1 VSEELHFDAAG
12 RRLVYLDDYAVDR
25 NMRVGLRKAI
35 PENLISKVDKGFGE
49 IDTINHAVV
58 TDRLNTEAPGWTM
71 SEPQFMY
78 VEGIWIKPNP
88 KKKETFE
95 PYNDGTRHIVGVLC
109 SMTIGSV
116 TRWEVGESG
125 GPGDSAADEAKKA
138 MSDWIK
144 RAAMR
149 FGVGIELWTKQDM
162 PAEESSSDESV
173 VTSSDSPSKTDD
185 AGGGAPAVAAAAG
198 VPEGK
203 RADTSTTPATKSAL
217 AGADGSDP
225 DVTTASLGGA
235 AADTDGSGPTR
246 CTHQNLTAFKP
257 DNETPYADGR
267 MRCTDCGKTSR
278 KDGTFA

>member
-1 VSEELHFDAAG
+1 VTEELHFDDAG
-12 RRLVYLDDYAVDR
+12 RRLVYLNDFAVDS
-25 NMRVGLRKAI
+25 NMRAGLRKAI
-35 PENLISKVDKGFGE
+35 PKDLIAKVDKGFGA
-49 IDTINHAVV
+49 IDTVNHAVV
-58 TDRLNTEAPGWTM
+58 TDRLNIAAPGWTM

-78 VEGIWIKPNP
+78 VEGIWIHPSA

-162 PAEESSSDESV
+162 PAEESSSDEPV
-173 VTSSDSPSKTDD
+173 VPASDSSSKTGDD
-185 AGGGAPAVAAAAG
+185 GGGE
-198 VPEGK
+198 PEGK
-203 RADTSTTPATKSAL
+203 PATSTTPASLSAPT
-217 AGADGSDP
+217 GADGSDP
-225 DVTTASLGGA
+225 DVTTEALGEA
-235 AADTDGSGPTR
+235 AADTEGSGPTR

-257 DNETPYADGR
+257 DNETAYADGR
-267 MRCTDCGKTSR
+267 LRCTDCGKTSR